1 MDQSQV
7 PRLGKAKARVTNLQ
21 KRDMWKTGVD
31 HPLNYK
37 ATWGKGKYGKQEARV
52 IQDSTTFEISS
63 ISSIFFVDW
72 TNLKYQD

>member
-1 MDQSQV
+1 
-7 PRLGKAKARVTNLQ
+7 
-21 KRDMWKTGVD
+21 MWKTGVD

-37 ATWGKGKYGKQEARV
+37 AAWGKDKYGKQEVRM